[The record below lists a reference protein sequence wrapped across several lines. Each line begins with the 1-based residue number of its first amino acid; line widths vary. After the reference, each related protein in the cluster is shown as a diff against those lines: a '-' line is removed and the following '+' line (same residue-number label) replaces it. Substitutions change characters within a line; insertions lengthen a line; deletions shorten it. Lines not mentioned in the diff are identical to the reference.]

1 MNTKKRKYVRRQSKK
16 RISKRKIKKKKQKGG
31 NKKTNC
37 ENALIILT
45 KNLDDSIKKN
55 IHNQQGI
62 KEDEILDIFLND
74 YNSEVKRSEL
84 DHGITEFQKKLTKNF
99 FDCILK
105 EEKKPNTYNGMY
117 VHL

>member
-1 MNTKKRKYVRRQSKK
+1 MNTKKRKYIRRQNKK
-16 RISKRKIKKKKQKGG
+16 RITKRKIRRKKQKGG

-45 KNLDDSIKKN
+45 KNLDNTIKKK
-55 IHNQQGI
+55 IYDKSGI
-62 KEDEILDIFLND
+62 KEDEQLKIFLND

-105 EEKKPNTYNGMY
+105 EDDKLDTYNGMY
-117 VHL
+117 LHL

>member
-1 MNTKKRKYVRRQSKK
+1 MNTKKRKYVRRQNKK
-16 RISKRKIKKKKQKGG
+16 RITKRKIRRKKQKGG

-55 IHNQQGI
+55 IHKSGI
-62 KEDEILDIFLND
+62 ENEHLDIFLND

-105 EEKKPNTYNGMY
+105 EDKKPNTYNGMY